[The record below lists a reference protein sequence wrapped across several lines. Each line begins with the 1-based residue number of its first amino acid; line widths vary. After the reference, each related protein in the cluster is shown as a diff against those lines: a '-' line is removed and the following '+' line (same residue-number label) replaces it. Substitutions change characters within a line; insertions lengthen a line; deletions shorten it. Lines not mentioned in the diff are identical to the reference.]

1 MDRETGKLI
10 DPQPEWKTPNGAEH
24 ELKWTPKENGQR
36 IMRETPIGT
45 DGEYIFMLSH
55 INDDNGTFKTLTLE
69 QYEVDFE
76 KYTIER
82 IQETELLNNHGDKL
96 DPNE

>member
-1 MDRETGKLI
+1 MRTENFPDQPFVLIDRETGKLI

-45 DGEYIFMLSH
+45 DGEFIFMLSH
-55 INDDNGTFKTLTLE
+55 IDEDTSCGR
-69 QYEVDFE
+69 V
-76 KYTIER
+76 
-82 IQETELLNNHGDKL
+82 
-96 DPNE
+96 